1 MTDGSEQKEKDA
13 PASGRK
19 PLTLTRTASA
29 GTVRQSFSH
38 GRTKQVAVEV
48 REKRAINRPGQ
59 AGAAAP
65 QPGPGVP
72 PPLKAKVQEP
82 PPQVE
87 VKQQLG
93 GISDIEARRREEAV
107 RRSQA
112 EKAARD
118 ARNQAEEER
127 RRALEDAQRKMAEEQ
142 NALAAEA
149 EARRRAEQEEA
160 DSAAAAE
167 EAAAARKEALAE
179 RVAATNA
186 ARQESA
192 QQQQQPQGREP
203 QVDVL
208 SELGG
213 RVKSARKPMPAAPV
227 KPTKKGEP
235 KRREG
240 RLTLDMVE
248 REVAGDDDRVRSL
261 AAYRR
266 AQQKEKER
274 RAKMLG
280 GGEREQIKRE
290 VVIPEAITVQELSNR
305 MAIRVADIIKFM
317 MRQGQMMKQSDEL
330 DADTAELI
338 ATEFG
343 HIVRRVAESDVEEGL
358 AGDIVDT
365 DDNLEPRPPV
375 VTIMGHVDHGKTSL
389 LDALRHTDVAAGEAG
404 GITQHIGAY
413 QVRLGSGQRV
423 TFLDTP
429 GHAAFSAMR
438 ARGAQVTD
446 IVVLVVA
453 GDDGVM
459 PQTIEAIQ
467 HAKASGVPMIVAI
480 NKMDKPDAN
489 PDRVLSEL
497 TQHEVIAEQFG
508 GDVQIVKVSALKK
521 TGLEELVEQIL
532 LQAEVLSLRANPS
545 RPAEAIVIES
555 KLDKGRGTVATV
567 LVQKGTLKRGDIV
580 VVGAQVGRVRAITNE
595 RGQQLQTAGP
605 SEPVEI
611 MGLEGVPEPGDALNV
626 VDNEN
631 RAREVA
637 NYRAR
642 TKKQRSAGGA
652 SRTGTSLESMMA
664 RFKDSTAKE
673 LPLVIKA
680 DVQGSAEA
688 IVGSLE
694 KLAHEE
700 VRARIVLSGVG
711 AINES
716 DVQLAKGSGA
726 PIIGFNVRASKEARD
741 LAEREGVEIRYY
753 AIIYDLIDDIKGVMS
768 GMLAPQ
774 TRETF
779 LGNAEVLEV
788 FTISKVGKVAGVK
801 VTEGVVRKGAKVRI
815 LRDNVVIQEMGTLT
829 TLKRFKD
836 EVNEVVVGQECGMS
850 FGQFQDIKKGDFIEC
865 FSLEVVQ
872 RSL

>member
-1 MTDGSEQKEKDA
+1 MSDGNEQKDT
-13 PASGRK
+13 PSGRK

-48 REKRAINRPGQ
+48 REKRSINRPG
-59 AGAAAP
+59 AGGAAAP
-65 QPGPGVP
+65 AAPGPGVP
-72 PPLKAKVQEP
+72 PARTARAATPAPAEQPAPRATP
-82 PPQVE
+82 P
-87 VKQQLG
+87 G
-93 GISDIEARRREEAV
+93 GITDDETRRREEAV
-107 RRSQA
+107 RRSLA
-112 EKAARD
+112 EREARD
-118 ARNQAEEER
+118 QRQKAEEEQ
-127 RRALEDAQRKMAEEQ
+127 RRALEDAQRKKAAED
-142 NALAAEA
+142 AAIAAEA
-149 EARRRAEQEEA
+149 DARRRAETEAEEQ
-160 DSAAAAE
+160 AAAAE
-167 EAAAARKEALAE
+167 
-179 RVAATNA
+179 A
-186 ARQESA
+186 ARQVASEPPKLGSPVPRPNA
-192 QQQQQPQGREP
+192 PQQQQQQPPQRETALL
-203 QVDVL
+203 D
-208 SELGG
+208 ELGG
-213 RVKSARKPMPAAPV
+213 RIKSARKPLPAAPV
-227 KPTKKGEP
+227 KPAKKGQP
-235 KRREG
+235 QRREG
-240 RLTLDMVE
+240 KLTLDMVE
-248 REVAGDDDRVRSL
+248 RISEGDDDRVRSL

-274 RAKMLG
+274 RAKMMG
-280 GGEREQIKRE
+280 GAERDQIKRE
-290 VVIPEAITVQELSNR
+290 VIIPETITVQELSNR
-305 MAIRVADIIKFM
+305 MAVRVADIIKFM

-338 ATEFG
+338 ATDFG
-343 HIVRRVAESDVEEGL
+343 HTVKRVAESDVEEGL

-365 DDNLEPRPPV
+365 DENLQPRPPV

-389 LDALRHTDVAAGEAG
+389 LDALRQTDVVSGEAG

-413 QVRLGSGQRV
+413 QVRLESGQRV

-453 GDDGVM
+453 ADDGVM
-459 PQTIEAIQ
+459 PQTVEAIQ

-480 NKMDKPDAN
+480 NKMDKPEAN
-489 PDRVLSEL
+489 PDKVLSEL
-497 TQHEVIAEQFG
+497 TQYEVIVEQFG
-508 GDVQIVKVSALKK
+508 GDVQVVKVSALKK
-521 TGLEELVEQIL
+521 TGLDDLIEQIL
-532 LQAEVLSLRANPS
+532 LQAEVLNLRANPD
-545 RPAEAIVIES
+545 RPAEATVIES

-567 LVQKGTLKRGDIV
+567 LVQTGTLKRGDIV
-580 VVGAQVGRVRAITNE
+580 VVGAQTGRIRAISNE
-595 RGQQLQTAGP
+595 RGQQLQSAGP

-611 MGLEGVPEPGDALNV
+611 MGLEGVPEPGDNLNV
-626 VDNEN
+626 VENEN

-642 TKKQRSAGGA
+642 TKQRQRSGGGKSA
-652 SRTGTSLESMMA
+652 ATSLESMMA
-664 RFKDSTAKE
+664 KFKDSTAKE
-673 LPLVIKA
+673 LPVLIKA

-700 VRARIVLSGVG
+700 VRARVVLSGVG
-711 AINES
+711 GINES

-726 PIIGFNVRASKEARD
+726 PILGFNVRASKEARD

-768 GMLAPQ
+768 GMLAPH

-779 LGNAEVLEV
+779 LGNAEILEV
-788 FTISKVGKVAGVK
+788 FNISKVGKVAGVK

-815 LRDNVVIQEMGTLT
+815 LRDDVVIQEMGTLT
-829 TLKRFKD
+829 TLKRFKE
-836 EVNEVVVGQECGMS
+836 EVDQVVMGQECGMS
-850 FGQFQDIKKGDFIEC
+850 FGQFQDIKQGDVIEC
-865 FSLEVVQ
+865 FNVEVVQ

>member
-1 MTDGSEQKEKDA
+1 MSDGNEQKDT
-13 PASGRK
+13 ASGRK
-19 PLTLTRTASA
+19 PLTLTRTTSS

-48 REKRAINRPGQ
+48 REKRSINRPG
-59 AGAAAP
+59 AGGAAAP
-65 QPGPGVP
+65 AAPGPGVP
-72 PPLKAKVQEP
+72 PPLRPRAEAAAPAPKAEAPAPRPVP
-82 PPQVE
+82 
-87 VKQQLG
+87 G
-93 GISDIEARRREEAV
+93 GISDEEARRRDEAV
-107 RRSQA
+107 RRSLA
-112 EKAARD
+112 EREARD
-118 ARNQAEEER
+118 QRQRAEDEQ
-127 RRALEDAQRKMAEEQ
+127 RRALDEAQRRKAAEDAAV
-142 NALAAEA
+142 AAEA
-149 EARRRAEQEEA
+149 EARRRAEQAEQ
-160 DSAAAAE
+160 DAAAA
-167 EAAAARKEALAE
+167 A
-179 RVAATNA
+179 VAASEARLARLA
-186 ARQESA
+186 AGPA
-192 QQQQQPQGREP
+192 ANQQQPAQPANNAGLL
-203 QVDVL
+203 D
-208 SELGG
+208 ELGG
-213 RVKSARKPMPAAPV
+213 RIKSARKPLPAAPV
-227 KPTKKGEP
+227 KPAKKGEP
-235 KRREG
+235 ERRKG
-240 RLTLDMVE
+240 KLTLDMVE

-274 RAKMLG
+274 RAKMMG
-280 GGEREQIKRE
+280 GGERDQIKRE
-290 VVIPEAITVQELSNR
+290 VVIPESITVQELSNR
-305 MAIRVADIIKFM
+305 MAVRVADIIKFM
-317 MRQGQMMKQSDEL
+317 MRQGQMLKQSDEL

-338 ATEFG
+338 ATEMG
-343 HIVRRVAESDVEEGL
+343 HVVKRVAESDVEEGL
-358 AGDIVDT
+358 SGEVDT
-365 DDNLEPRPPV
+365 EEHLLPRPPV
-375 VTIMGHVDHGKTSL
+375 VTVMGHVDHGKTSL
-389 LDALRHTDVAAGEAG
+389 LDSLRQTDVAAGEHG

-413 QVRLGSGQRV
+413 QVRVKSGERV

-453 GDDGVM
+453 ADDGVM
-459 PQTIEAIQ
+459 PQTVEAIH
-467 HAKASGVPMIVAI
+467 HAKASGAPIIVAI
-480 NKMDKPDAN
+480 NKIDKPDAN
-489 PDRVLSEL
+489 PTRVLTDL
-497 TQHEVIAEQFG
+497 LQHEIVTEAHG
-508 GDVQIVKVSALKK
+508 GDTLAVEVSALKK
-521 TGLEELVEQIL
+521 TGLDKLVETIL
-532 LQAEVLSLRANPS
+532 LQAEVMDLRANPD
-545 RPAEAIVIES
+545 RAAEAIVIES

-580 VVGAQVGRVRAITNE
+580 VVGAQVGRIRAITNE

-626 VDNEN
+626 VENEN

-642 TKKQRSAGGA
+642 TKKQKSSGGP

-664 RFKDSTAKE
+664 KFKDSTAKE
-673 LPLVIKA
+673 LPILIKA

-700 VRARIVLSGVG
+700 VRARVVLSGVG

-753 AIIYDLIDDIKGVMS
+753 NIIYDLIDDIKGVMS
-768 GMLAPQ
+768 GMLTPIN
-774 TRETF
+774 RETF

-788 FTISKVGKVAGVK
+788 FNISKVGKVAGCRVSD
-801 VTEGVVRKGAKVRI
+801 GVVRKGAKVRI
-815 LRDNVVIQEMGTLT
+815 LRDNVVIQEMGVLT

-836 EVNEVVVGQECGMS
+836 EVDQVVAGQECGMS
-850 FGQFQDIKKGDFIEC
+850 FGPFQDIKQGDVIEC
-865 FSLEVVQ
+865 FNVEVVQ

>member
-1 MTDGSEQKEKDA
+1 MSDGNEQKET
-13 PASGRK
+13 PSGRK

-48 REKRAINRPGQ
+48 REKRSINRPG
-59 AGAAAP
+59 AGGAAAP
-65 QPGPGVP
+65 AAPGPGVP
-72 PPLKAKVQEP
+72 PPIKTRAKATPATEAPKP
-82 PPQVE
+82 PPRP
-87 VKQQLG
+87 G
-93 GISDIEARRREEAV
+93 GITDDETRRREEAV
-107 RRSQA
+107 RRSMA
-112 EKAARD
+112 ERD
-118 ARNQAEEER
+118 ER
-127 RRALEDAQRKMAEEQ
+127 EQRQKSEDDQRRALEDAQRRRAAEEEAQ
-142 NALAAEA
+142 QAEL
-149 EARRRAEQEEA
+149 EARRRENEEA
-160 DSAAAAE
+160 GAE
-167 EAAAARKEALAE
+167 PEPTPVATARPGAPAP
-179 RVAATNA
+179 
-186 ARQESA
+186 
-192 QQQQQPQGREP
+192 QQRDQT
-203 QVDVL
+203 DVL

-213 RVKSARKPMPAAPV
+213 RVKSARKPMPTAPV

-280 GGEREQIKRE
+280 GGGERERIVRE
-290 VVIPEAITVQELSNR
+290 VVIPETITVQELSNR
-305 MAIRVADIIKFM
+305 MAVRVADIIKFM
-317 MRQGQMMKQSDEL
+317 MRQGQMLKQSDEL
-330 DADTAELI
+330 DADTAELV
-338 ATEFG
+338 ATEHG
-343 HIVRRVAESDVEEGL
+343 HSVRRVAESDVEEGL
-358 AGDIVDT
+358 AGET
-365 DDNLEPRPPV
+365 DDPETLVARPPV
-375 VTIMGHVDHGKTSL
+375 VTVMGHVDHGKTSL
-389 LDALRHTDVAAGEAG
+389 LDAMRQSDVVSGEAG

-413 QVRLGSGQRV
+413 QVRLPDGQRV

-453 GDDGVM
+453 ADDGVM
-459 PQTIEAIQ
+459 PQTVEAIQ
-467 HAKASGVPMIVAI
+467 HAKESGAPIIVAI
-480 NKMDKPDAN
+480 NKIDKPEAN
-489 PDRVLSEL
+489 PTRVLTEL
-497 TQHEVIAEQFG
+497 LQHEIITEAHG
-508 GDVQIVKVSALKK
+508 GDVLAVEVSALKK
-521 TGLEELVEQIL
+521 TGLDKLVETIL
-532 LQAEVLSLRANPS
+532 LQSEVLDLRANPD
-545 RPAEAIVIES
+545 RPAEAAVIES
-555 KLDKGRGTVATV
+555 KLDRGRGTVATV
-567 LVQKGTLKRGDIV
+567 LVQKGTLNRGDIV
-580 VVGAQVGRVRAITNE
+580 VVGAQIGRIRAITNE
-595 RGQQLQTAGP
+595 RGQQLQNAGP

-611 MGLEGVPEPGDALNV
+611 MGLEGVPEPGDSLNV
-626 VDNEN
+626 VENEN

-642 TKKQRSAGGA
+642 AKKQRA
-652 SRTGTSLESMMA
+652 SGPVRGGTSLESMMA

-673 LPLVIKA
+673 LPVLIKA

-688 IVGSLE
+688 IVGSLD

-700 VRARIVLSGVG
+700 VRARVVLSGVG
-711 AINES
+711 GINES

-726 PIIGFNVRASKEARD
+726 PVIGFNVRASKEARD

-753 AIIYDLIDDIKGVMS
+753 AIIYDLVDDIKGVMS

-774 TRETF
+774 HRETF

-788 FTISKVGKVAGVK
+788 FNISKVGKVAGCRVS
-801 VTEGVVRKGAKVRI
+801 EGVVRKGAKVRI
-815 LRDNVVIQEMGTLT
+815 LRDDVVIQEMGVLT

-836 EVNEVVVGQECGMS
+836 EVNEVVGGQECGMS
-850 FGQFQDIKKGDFIEC
+850 FGPFQDIKQGDVIEC
-865 FSLEVVQ
+865 FNVEIVQ

>member
-1 MTDGSEQKEKDA
+1 MSDGNEQKE
-13 PASGRK
+13 STGRK
-19 PLTLTRTASA
+19 PLTLTRTTPT

-48 REKRAINRPGQ
+48 REKRSINRAG
-59 AGAAAP
+59 AGGAAAP
-65 QPGPGVP
+65 AAPGPGVP
-72 PPLKAKVQEP
+72 PPLQRPAPKPVATAPAAEPKRP
-82 PPQVE
+82 PPGDGRNV
-87 VKQQLG
+87 
-93 GISDIEARRREEAV
+93 GISDEEARRRDAAIQQAMAEREA
-107 RRSQA
+107 REQRQLA
-112 EKAARD
+112 EDEK
-118 ARNQAEEER
+118 
-127 RRALEDAQRKMAEEQ
+127 RRALEEAQRKMQAEQ
-142 NALAAEA
+142 DALERES
-149 EARRRAEQEEA
+149 EARRRADAPEEE
-160 DSAAAAE
+160 SVAE
-167 EAAAARKEALAE
+167 PEPQPQQRAP
-179 RVAATNA
+179 VNA
-186 ARQESA
+186 GA
-192 QQQQQPQGREP
+192 QQQAPAPQQRE
-203 QVDVL
+203 QTDVL

-213 RVKSARKPMPAAPV
+213 RVKGARKPPPVVPV

-274 RAKMLG
+274 RAKMMG
-280 GGEREQIKRE
+280 GSAERVVRE
-290 VVIPEAITVQELSNR
+290 VIIPESITVQELSNR

-317 MRQGQMMKQSDEL
+317 MRQGQMLKQSDEL

-338 ATEFG
+338 ATEYG
-343 HIVRRVAESDVEEGL
+343 HAVRRVAESDVEEGL
-358 AGDIVDT
+358 GGNIVDS
-365 DDNLEPRPPV
+365 DENLEPRPPV

-389 LDALRHTDVAAGEAG
+389 LDALRQTDVVSGEAG

-413 QVRLGSGQRV
+413 QVRVASGQRV

-453 GDDGVM
+453 ADDGVM
-459 PQTIEAIQ
+459 PQTVEAIQ
-467 HAKASGVPMIVAI
+467 HAKASGVPMIIAI
-480 NKMDKPDAN
+480 NKMDKPEAN
-489 PDRVLSEL
+489 PDKVLSEL
-497 TQHEVIAEQFG
+497 TQHDVVVEQFG
-508 GDVQIVKVSALKK
+508 GDVQVVKVSALKK
-521 TGLEELVEQIL
+521 EGLEDLVEQIL
-532 LQAEVLSLRANPS
+532 LQAEVLNLRANPN

-567 LVQKGTLKRGDIV
+567 LVQNGTLKRGDIV
-580 VVGAQVGRVRAITNE
+580 VVGAQIGRIRAITNE
-595 RGQQLQTAGP
+595 RGQQLQSAGP

-626 VDNEN
+626 VENEN

-642 TKKQRSAGGA
+642 AKKQKTTGGKSAA
-652 SRTGTSLESMMA
+652 TSLESMMA
-664 RFKDSTAKE
+664 KFKDSTAKE
-673 LPLVIKA
+673 LPILIKA

-688 IVGSLE
+688 IVGSLD

-700 VRARIVLSGVG
+700 VRARVVLSGVG

-726 PIIGFNVRASKEARD
+726 PVIGFNVRASKEARD

-753 AIIYDLIDDIKGVMS
+753 NIIYDLIDDIKGVMS
-768 GMLAPQ
+768 GMLAPIN
-774 TRETF
+774 RETF
-779 LGNAEVLEV
+779 LGNAQVLEV
-788 FTISKVGKVAGVK
+788 FNISKVGKVAGCRVSD
-801 VTEGVVRKGAKVRI
+801 GVVRKGAKVRI
-815 LRDNVVIQEMGTLT
+815 LRDNVVIQEMGVLT

-836 EVNEVVVGQECGMS
+836 EVNEVISGQECGMS
-850 FGQFQDIKKGDFIEC
+850 FGPFQDIKQGDVIEC
-865 FSLEVVQ
+865 FNVEVVQ

>member
-48 REKRAINRPGQ
+48 REKRSINRPG
-59 AGAAAP
+59 AGGGAAP
-65 QPGPGVP
+65 QPGHGVP
-72 PPLKAKVQEP
+72 PPLKTKAAPET
-82 PPQVE
+82 PQAE
-87 VKQQLG
+87 VKQQPG
-93 GISDIEARRREEAV
+93 GISDVEARRREEAV
-107 RRSQA
+107 RRAQA

-142 NALAAEA
+142 DALQAEA
-149 EARRRAEQEEA
+149 DARRRAEQEEA
-160 DSAAAAE
+160 EAMSAAD

-179 RVAATNA
+179 RVAANI
-186 ARQESA
+186 QN
-192 QQQQQPQGREP
+192 QQQQPREQ

-213 RVKSARKPMPAAPV
+213 RVKSARKPLPVAPV

-280 GGEREQIKRE
+280 GGEREQVKRE
-290 VVIPEAITVQELSNR
+290 VVIPETITVQELSNR

-343 HIVRRVAESDVEEGL
+343 HTVRRVAESDVEEGL
-358 AGDIVDT
+358 AGNIVDT
-365 DDNLEPRPPV
+365 DENLEPRPPV

-413 QVRLGSGQRV
+413 QVRLENGQRV

-497 TQHEVIAEQFG
+497 TQHDVIAEQFG

-521 TGLEELVEQIL
+521 TGLDDLVETIL
-532 LQAEVLSLRANPS
+532 LQAEVLNLRANPN

-580 VVGAQVGRVRAITNE
+580 VVGAQVGRIRAITNE
-595 RGQQLQTAGP
+595 RGQQLQSAGP

-626 VDNEN
+626 VENEN

-642 TKKQRSAGGA
+642 AKKLKSTGGA

-700 VRARIVLSGVG
+700 VRARVVLSGVG

-829 TLKRFKD
+829 ALKRFKD
-836 EVNEVVVGQECGMS
+836 EVNEVIVGQECGMS